1 MVFDDLLKPIAREAL
16 SNIKKSFQNN
26 TDINGNAY
34 ADYSPRY
41 ETWKKSIEDGKYA
54 SNNKMVLKGKLQSS
68 IPIKIFTNE
77 NNLKVIVRPDYKKA
91 LNRNNKFYGKYHL
104 TGETPG
110 GKVRKW
116 FYTSDELP
124 TLLTDDKLLGKPFK
138 EGMQRINQRLQKEL
152 KGKMRIIA
160 GRKFEL

>member
-16 SNIKKSFQNN
+16 KNVKNAFKNDR
-26 TDINGNAY
+26 DINGEHY
-34 ADYSPRY
+34 LTY
-41 ETWKKSIEDGKYA
+41 EFEYQEWKERIGKGG
-54 SNNKMVLKGKLQSS
+54 NPIMDLTGKLKNSL
-68 IPIKIFTNE
+68 PIKIFTNE